1 MSTPATSRS
10 SVGRWTRTSSAAGRR
25 SRKLLASGR
34 QPVLPQLRAALPR
47 ILALLAILLGGT
59 TAVSAALGALSG
71 RSIAHS
77 LATGYYV
84 VGAGVLVGSF
94 VLGSRGPWRSEV
106 EDLNTDNWGGQ
117 SATMRART
125 RRRRRKATPEER
137 AESKRGSFALF
148 LLG

>member
-1 MSTPATSRS
+1 M
-10 SVGRWTRTSSAAGRR
+10 
-25 SRKLLASGR
+25 LL
-34 QPVLPQLRAALPR
+34 QLRAALPR

-59 TAVSAALGALSG
+59 TAVSAALGALAG

-94 VLGSRGPWRSEV
+94 VLGSRGPWRSDVMAQEP
-106 EDLNTDNWGGQ
+106 ELAAYRT
-117 SATMRART
+117 RT

-137 AESKRGSFALF
+137 AESKRSSFGLF
-148 LLG
+148 VLGLAFVLLGALVDPSRRAF

>member
-1 MSTPATSRS
+1 M
-10 SVGRWTRTSSAAGRR
+10 
-25 SRKLLASGR
+25 LLH
-34 QPVLPQLRAALPR
+34 LRAALPR
-47 ILALLAILLGGT
+47 ILGLVAIVLGGT
-59 TAVSAALGALSG
+59 TAVAAVAGALSG
-71 RSIAHS
+71 KSIAHA

-84 VGAGVLVGSF
+84 VGAAILVGSF

-137 AESKRGSFALF
+137 AESKRGSFGLF
-148 LLG
+148 LLGVALVLLGALVDPSRRAF

>member
-1 MSTPATSRS
+1 M
-10 SVGRWTRTSSAAGRR
+10 
-25 SRKLLASGR
+25 LL
-34 QPVLPQLRAALPR
+34 QLRAALPR
-47 ILALLAILLGGT
+47 ILGLVAIVLGGT
-59 TAVSAALGALSG
+59 TAVAAVAGALSG
-71 RSIAHS
+71 RSIAHA

-84 VGAGVLVGSF
+84 VGAAILVGSF

-137 AESKRGSFALF
+137 AESKRGSFGLF
-148 LLG
+148 LLGVALVLLGALVDPSRRAF

>member
-1 MSTPATSRS
+1 M
-10 SVGRWTRTSSAAGRR
+10 
-25 SRKLLASGR
+25 LL
-34 QPVLPQLRAALPR
+34 QLRAALPR

-94 VLGSRGPWRSEV
+94 VLGSRGPWRSDVMAQEP
-106 EDLNTDNWGGQ
+106 ELAAYRT
-117 SATMRART
+117 RT
-125 RRRRRKATPEER
+125 RRRRRQATPEER
-137 AESKRGSFALF
+137 AESKRSSFGLF
-148 LLG
+148 VLGLAFVLLGALVDPSRRAF